1 MNTLVN
7 VKAVLLSLMLFALSN
22 NIFALEPI
30 PYLDENGDTQYVTNY
45 KILTGTETKLTRG
58 WYVIKDSIEFNTS
71 NWKKIE
77 VLGNVRVVMMDK
89 SVCMINGSG
98 GFDGMETGSTMSI
111 YAQSHGEN
119 EGKMC
124 FDIDDLFCFHMWEF
138 YIYGGSFI
146 LDGCK
151 DQCAGISA
159 YDIVLK
165 NCTVNINAYVGLTGI
180 NLTTDGVDLTVK
192 AERAALSMSE
202 WAIKNT
208 DQTPVI
214 NISGWEDNNVGNDVV
229 LPEGMEMTI
238 GKDKYKGTISA
249 EVINGSKG
257 FSVGAGSENPTM
269 IENVQSE
276 WNASQSR
283 EGWFALDGVHLT
295 DKPTEKGIYIHNGRK
310 VLVK

>member
-1 MNTLVN
+1 M
-7 VKAVLLSLMLFALSN
+7 
-22 NIFALEPI
+22 
-30 PYLDENGDTQYVTNY
+30 
-45 KILTGTETKLTRG
+45 
-58 WYVIKDSIEFNTS
+58 
-71 NWKKIE
+71 
-77 VLGNVRVVMMDK
+77 
-89 SVCMINGSG
+89 
-98 GFDGMETGSTMSI
+98 
-111 YAQSHGEN
+111 
-119 EGKMC
+119 
-124 FDIDDLFCFHMWEF
+124 
-138 YIYGGSFI
+138 
-146 LDGCK
+146 
-151 DQCAGISA
+151 
-159 YDIVLK
+159 LK

-202 WAIKNT
+202 WTIKNT

-238 GKDKYKGTISA
+238 GEEKYTGTISA

-257 FSVGAGSENPTM
+257 FSVDAGSENPTM

-283 EGWFALDGVHLT
+283 EGWFTLDSVHLT

-310 VLVK
+310 VFVK